1 MVYYINSGKRAWKA
15 RLPEMGWERRARPW
29 GARLKS
35 APTGNGMRTSGSPVG
50 SALGKRAYRE
60 WDENVGL
67 ARGQEWD
74 GKFGLVRGGG
84 KRSETIRI
92 RLISS

>member
-1 MVYYINSGKRAWKA
+1 MVYYINSGEKNALGRCGLQRQK
-15 RLPEMGWERRARPW
+15 GICS
-29 GARLKS
+29 RLKS
-35 APTGNGMRTSGSPVG
+35 ASTGNRMGTSGSPVG

-74 GKFGLVRGGG
+74 GKFGLARGAVNGQRRYESG
-84 KRSETIRI
+84 
-92 RLISS
+92 